1 VSDGIFLINIQ
12 YLNKFNLSP
21 ARGHQDW
28 SKIATDQVAINFF
41 FNRKI
46 IMKIH
51 PKVYRVDAM
60 FPIYQYLIVEPN
72 SLVLIDTGFM
82 GNQKRVINNIKTI
95 GLGPE
100 DIIMILITHSDGD
113 HYGALNAMEK
123 VTKARV
129 GASAIE
135 AEAIR
140 TGSVS
145 REMKATGLQ
154 KTFFNL
160 FSKIVSRSSKD
171 ARVDD
176 ILVPGQVLPF
186 LGGLRILDTTGHTP
200 GHLSFYSESEGILFA
215 GDSIVIQK
223 SKPVPSSGSIC
234 WDEDKARQAYDM
246 QMKLNPKLICAGHG
260 LYQI

>member
-1 VSDGIFLINIQ
+1 LLLLYLDG
-12 YLNKFNLSP
+12 
-21 ARGHQDW
+21 
-28 SKIATDQVAINFF
+28 
-41 FNRKI
+41 KI

-60 FPIYQYLIVEPN
+60 LPIYQYLIVEPD

-82 GNQKRVINNIKTI
+82 GNQKRIINNINTI
-95 GLGPE
+95 GLGPN
-100 DIIMILITHSDGD
+100 DITMILITHSDGD
-113 HYGALNAMEK
+113 HYGALSALEE
-123 VTKARV
+123 VTKSRV

-140 TGSVS
+140 AGAVS

-154 KTFFNL
+154 KTFFSL
-160 FSKIVSRSSKD
+160 FSKIIARSSKN

-200 GHLSFYSESEGILFA
+200 GHLSFYSECEGRLFA
-215 GDSIVIQK
+215 GDSIVLK
-223 SKPVPSSGSIC
+223 NSKPVPSSGSIC
-234 WDEDKARQAYDM
+234 WDEDKARRSFDI
-246 QMKLNPKLICAGHG
+246 QMELNPKLICAGHG